1 MTLMPLRRT
10 KTFALMILVGFTTP
24 LVSQQGFIDEL
35 RVLAET
41 GDAEAQ
47 VTLGLAYS
55 FGRGVPQDD
64 VEAVQ
69 WYRLAANQ
77 GDADGQVN
85 LGLMYADG
93 RGVPEDDPEAV
104 RWIRLAADQGNGDAQ
119 LWLGLMY
126 ANGEGVPEDDVTAHM
141 WFDLATSRFTGIDRE
156 GVIKSRDQLATILT
170 ADQLAEAQRLAR
182 EWNAAHPRD

>member
-1 MTLMPLRRT
+1 MTVFVVLVAFSVPL
-10 KTFALMILVGFTTP
+10 A
-24 LVSQQGFIDEL
+24 SQQQEFMDEL
-35 RVLAET
+35 RVLAEA

-64 VEAVQ
+64 VEAVR
-69 WYRLAANQ
+69 WYRLAADH

-141 WFDLATSRFTGIDRE
+141 WFDLAASRFTGIDRE
-156 GVIKSRDQLATILT
+156 GVVKSRDQLAATLT
-170 ADQLAEAQRLAR
+170 AVQLAEAQRLAR
-182 EWNAAHPRD
+182 EWEAGHAPN

>member
-1 MTLMPLRRT
+1 MRSIAQLLSVTVVLVTFSVPL
-10 KTFALMILVGFTTP
+10 A
-24 LVSQQGFIDEL
+24 SQQEFIDEL
-35 RVLAET
+35 RVLAE
-41 GDAEAQ
+41 DAEAQ

-64 VEAVQ
+64 VEAVR
-69 WYRLAANQ
+69 WYRLAADQ
-77 GDADGQVN
+77 GDAGGQVN

-141 WFDLATSRFTGIDRE
+141 WFDLAASRFTGIDRE
-156 GVIKSRDQLATILT
+156 GVVKSRPVGRRPD
-170 ADQLAEAQRLAR
+170 R
-182 EWNAAHPRD
+182 

>member
-1 MTLMPLRRT
+1 MRSLAQLLSVTVVLVTFSVPLT
-10 KTFALMILVGFTTP
+10 
-24 LVSQQGFIDEL
+24 SQQEFIDEL
-35 RVLAET
+35 RVLAEAE
-41 GDAEAQ
+41 DAEAQ

-64 VEAVQ
+64 VEAVR

-141 WFDLATSRFTGIDRE
+141 WFDLAASRFTGIDRE
-156 GVIKSRDQLATILT
+156 GVVKSRDQLATALT

-182 EWNAAHPRD
+182 EWDEAHPRD

>member
-1 MTLMPLRRT
+1 MRSIAQLLSVTVVLVTFSVPL
-10 KTFALMILVGFTTP
+10 A
-24 LVSQQGFIDEL
+24 SQQEFIDEL
-35 RVLAET
+35 RVLAEAK
-41 GDAEAQ
+41 DAEAQ

-64 VEAVQ
+64 VEAVR
-69 WYRLAANQ
+69 WYRLAADQ

-141 WFDLATSRFTGIDRE
+141 WFDLAASRFTGIDRE
-156 GVIKSRDQLATILT
+156 GVVKSRDQLAAALT

-182 EWNAAHPRD
+182 EWEAGHAPN

>member
-1 MTLMPLRRT
+1 MRSISQFLSVTVVLVTFSVPL
-10 KTFALMILVGFTTP
+10 A
-24 LVSQQGFIDEL
+24 SQQEFIDAL

-41 GDAEAQ
+41 EDAEAQ

-64 VEAVQ
+64 VEAVR
-69 WYRLAANQ
+69 WYRLAADQ
-77 GDADGQVN
+77 GDAGGQVN

-141 WFDLATSRFTGIDRE
+141 WFDLAASQSTGANQNQAIQY
-156 GVIKSRDQLATILT
+156 RDIIAERLNS
-170 ADQLAEAQRLAR
+170 DQITEAQRLAC
-182 EWNAAHPRD
+182 EWDEAHPR

>member
-1 MTLMPLRRT
+1 MRRIAQLLPVTVLLVTFSVPL
-10 KTFALMILVGFTTP
+10 A
-24 LVSQQGFIDEL
+24 SQQEFIDEL
-35 RVLAET
+35 RALAEAKDT
-41 GDAEAQ
+41 EAQ

-64 VEAVQ
+64 VEAVR
-69 WYRLAANQ
+69 WYRLAADQ

-104 RWIRLAADQGNGDAQ
+104 RWIQLAAEQGNGDAQ

-126 ANGEGVPEDDVTAHM
+126 ANGEGVPADEVTAHM
-141 WFDLATSRFTGIDRE
+141 WFDLAASRFVGIDRE
-156 GVIKSRDQLATILT
+156 GVVKSRDQLAVTLT

-182 EWNAAHPRD
+182 EWEADHAR

>member
-1 MTLMPLRRT
+1 MTLMPQRWT
-10 KTFALMILVGFTTP
+10 MVFGAVVLVAFSVP
-24 LVSQQGFIDEL
+24 LVSQQEFIDEL
-35 RVLAET
+35 RMLAEA

-64 VEAVQ
+64 VTAVQ
-69 WYRLAANQ
+69 WYRLAAAQ

-93 RGVPEDDPEAV
+93 RGVQEDDPEAV
-104 RWIRLAADQGNGDAQ
+104 RWIRLAADQGNRDAQ

-141 WFDLATSRFTGIDRE
+141 WFDLAASRFTGIDRE
-156 GVIKSRDQLATILT
+156 GVVKSRDQLAATLT
-170 ADQLAEAQRLAR
+170 ADQLAEAKRRAR
-182 EWNAAHPRD
+182 EWDEAHPRD

>member
-1 MTLMPLRRT
+1 MRSIAQLLSVTVVLVTFSVPL
-10 KTFALMILVGFTTP
+10 A
-24 LVSQQGFIDEL
+24 SQQEFIDEL
-35 RVLAET
+35 RV
-41 GDAEAQ
+41 
-47 VTLGLAYS
+47 
-55 FGRGVPQDD
+55 
-64 VEAVQ
+64 
-69 WYRLAANQ
+69 AADQ

-141 WFDLATSRFTGIDRE
+141 WFDLAASRFTGIDRE
-156 GVIKSRDQLATILT
+156 GVVKSRDQLAAALT

-182 EWNAAHPRD
+182 EWEAGHAPN